1 MVRKVE
7 WARDN
12 VAYGSPIVLRDIA
25 DTELSEWYDGWL
37 FQDGIEYVTMPAH
50 DVIVIPSIILGVSSV
65 AKETTLVDVYD
76 LSGRLVRSKV
86 ARAALPK
93 LLPAGIYLME
103 GRKFVVR

>member
-1 MVRKVE
+1 
-7 WARDN
+7 
-12 VAYGSPIVLRDIA
+12 
-25 DTELSEWYDGWL
+25 
-37 FQDGIEYVTMPAH
+37 MPAH